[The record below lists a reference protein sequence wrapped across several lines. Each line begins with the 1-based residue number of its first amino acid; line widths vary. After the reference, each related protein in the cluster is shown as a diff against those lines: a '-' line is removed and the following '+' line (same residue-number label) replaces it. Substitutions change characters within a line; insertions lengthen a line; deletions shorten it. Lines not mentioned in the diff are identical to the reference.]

1 MSEETVRQ
9 RSNGTI
15 DLDHYRSRALMLREQ
30 VRTEVFRGM
39 AAAARP
45 LCGGL
50 VVVGGAV
57 LALHLIFAQPAE
69 AELPDAVAVNG
80 ETLVA
85 TVHAVGAQV
94 YECKSDSLGRR
105 VWQFREPIATLV
117 SGGATVGRH
126 YAGPSWELA
135 DGSAVS
141 AKAVSS
147 APGATAG
154 DIALLKLSATSTRGA
169 GKLSGVTSI
178 QRINTSGGNL
188 DGACESFGAFRS
200 VPYTADYVFFRKPGE
215 PLSQRSN

>member
-1 MSEETVRQ
+1 MNEETVR
-9 RSNGTI
+9 RRNNGTI
-15 DLDHYRSRALMLREQ
+15 DLDHYRSQALMLREQ
-30 VRTEVFRGM
+30 VRTEVFRGV

-50 VVVGGAV
+50 AVIGTSV

-85 TVHAVGAQV
+85 TVHAVGAQI

-105 VWQFREPIATLV
+105 AWQFREPIATLV
-117 SGGATVGRH
+117 GGGVTVGRH
-126 YAGPSWELA
+126 YAGPSWEMT

-141 AKAVSS
+141 AKATAS
-147 APGATAG
+147 APGAMPG
-154 DIALLKLSATSTRGA
+154 DIALLKLSATSSRGT

-188 DGACESFGAFRS
+188 DGACESFGSFRS
-200 VPYTADYVFFRKPGE
+200 VPYTADYVFFRKPSE